1 MSRKVSFP
9 ASVLALVISFAFLG
23 IPHNRTQGAPDSNP
37 EKAAGKEISKDR
49 LLETI
54 KVLSSDEFEGRAP
67 ASKGEEKTVAFL
79 EDQVRQIGLRPGNPD
94 GTYLQKVPMVGIT
107 ADPNM
112 SLVFESAKSGHKL
125 ELRNGDDFVAVTKR
139 EVPEVS
145 VNAPVVFVGYGVVAP
160 EYQWDDYKGVDVA
173 GKILVMLVND
183 PPVPDPHDPS
193 RLDDKV
199 FKGRAMTYYGRWT
212 YKYEIAA
219 EKKAAGCIIIHE
231 TGPAGYPWEVLRNGN
246 AGEEFDLVR
255 PDKGLSRSA
264 VEAWMTHGKA
274 KALFAMVG
282 KDLDALKQKARRRDF
297 RPVALGASASLTIR
311 NKLRMIDSANVAARL
326 DGVDPKLRDQ
336 CVIYSAHWDHF
347 GIGPEVKGDKIYH
360 GAYDNASGVAGV
372 LEMGRAFA
380 KVQPPPRRSILFLF
394 VTAEEQGLL
403 GSEYY
408 AEHPLVPL
416 VKTLAAINLDAMN
429 VLGRTRDVTLV
440 GMGMSTLDDYLR
452 AAAAEQGRVVKPD
465 PEPEKG
471 FYYRSDHFNFAKE
484 GVPALDPGD
493 GVDFIGKPAGWG
505 LTMRRKFTSED
516 YHKPSDRI
524 KPYWDLSGLVED
536 AQLFFEVGYRVAN
549 AERYPE
555 WKPGSEFKARREA
568 MLKAATGSK

>member
-1 MSRKVSFP
+1 MMQSHWFKTTLV
-9 ASVLALVISFAFLG
+9 AAATCLVLAGTLSWGTLG
-23 IPHNRTQGAPDSNP
+23 ADDSSP
-37 EKAAGKEISKDR
+37 EKAAGEEVSAKR

-54 KVLSSDEFEGRAP
+54 RTLSSDEFEGRAP

-79 EDQVRQIGLRPGNPD
+79 VDQVKQIGLRPGNPD

-112 SLVFESAKSGHKL
+112 RLVFDSAESAHKL
-125 ELRNGDDFVAVTKR
+125 ELRHGDDFVAWTKR

-145 VNAPVVFVGYGVVAP
+145 VNAPLVFVGYGVVAP

-173 GKILVMLVND
+173 GKILVMLIND
-183 PPVPDPHDPS
+183 PAVPDPKDPS
-193 RLDDKV
+193 KLDDRV

-212 YKYEIAA
+212 YKYEMAA
-219 EKKAAGCIIIHE
+219 KKKAAGCIIIHE
-231 TGPAGYPWEVLRNGN
+231 TGPAGYPWEVVRNGH
-246 AGEEFDLVR
+246 AGEEFDLVQ
-255 PDKGLSRSA
+255 PDQGLSRSG
-264 VEAWMTHGKA
+264 VEAWMTHDKA

-282 KDLDALKQKARRRDF
+282 KDLEALKQRARRRDF
-297 RPVALGASASLTIR
+297 QPVALGASASLTIR
-311 NKLRMIDSANVAARL
+311 NKLRTIDSANVVARL

-347 GIGPEVKGDKIYH
+347 GIGPEVNGDKIYH

-372 LEMGRAFA
+372 LEMARAFA
-380 KVQPPPRRSILFLF
+380 KAQPPPRRSILFLF

-408 AEHPLVPL
+408 AGHSLVPL
-416 VKTLAAINLDAMN
+416 EKTLAAINLDEMN

-440 GMGMSTLDDYLR
+440 GMGMSTLDDYVR
-452 AAAAEQGRVVKPD
+452 AATAEQGRVVKPD

-484 GVPALDPGD
+484 GVPALDPKD

-516 YHKPSDRI
+516 YHKPSDQI

-549 AERYPE
+549 AKAYPA
-555 WKPGSEFKARREA
+555 WKPGGEFKARREA
-568 MLKAATGSK
+568 MLKGGASSR